1 MSVQHMSWA
10 FKQELESGPKFVL
23 VAIANFADGSGLCFP
38 GQERLARMTGFS
50 VRSIRNHV
58 LALEEAGLIQRS
70 GRRRDDGMKTSDEY
84 QLLMSP
90 ANTAGEVDL
99 TSPAE
104 SAAKL
109 PAKPAGKKRKSPA
122 ESAATHRQNFP
133 TSPAEP
139 AGRNRARTEN
149 ETPSPTQHNAESP
162 AESAGSTIRL
172 TISNN
177 HQDTKPPTPLKQ
189 KPKEQPEKPSG
200 FDPAAVDLPAN
211 VNRQIWTSFVDHRKE
226 IGKTLRPT
234 GTKNLLEKL
243 RSFGSQA
250 NAALTATVENGW
262 TGVFEP
268 KDDRKPGKSGKQT
281 DPAADDL
288 LAQYRER
295 GL

>member
-1 MSVQHMSWA
+1 MSWA

-90 ANTAGEVDL
+90 AESAAKSPAKPAGKKRK
-99 TSPAE
+99 SPAE
-104 SAAKL
+104 SAAKS

-139 AGRNRARTEN
+139 AGRNRVQTKN
-149 ETPSPTQHNAESP
+149 ETPSPTHNNAKSP

-172 TISNN
+172 TTSNN
-177 HQDTKPPTPLKQ
+177 HQSKEPPTPLP
-189 KPKEQPEKPSG
+189 KPK
-200 FDPAAVDLPAN
+200 
-211 VNRQIWTSFVDHRKE
+211 
-226 IGKTLRPT
+226 
-234 GTKNLLEKL
+234 TK
-243 RSFGSQA
+243 RS
-250 NAALTATVENGW
+250 E
-262 TGVFEP
+262 EH
-268 KDDRKPGKSGKQT
+268 
-281 DPAADDL
+281 
-288 LAQYRER
+288 
-295 GL
+295 